1 MKFGFFV
8 FILVF
13 VLRAIPAPAF
23 ELSKP
28 QREERGLNIEL
39 ESSESPAQPDFDKY
53 VRELAAAAQA
63 AQRDAKSRESQQQED
78 ALKNQQAKTL
88 NPIVIFRW

>member
-1 MKFGFFV
+1 MKYSLFI
-8 FILVF
+8 FILI
-13 VLRAIPAPAF
+13 LRAIPAYAF

-28 QREERGLNIEL
+28 QPEERGLNIEL

-53 VRELAAAAQA
+53 VRELAAAAQT
-63 AQRDAKSRESQQQED
+63 DAKSRESRQQED

>member
-53 VRELAAAAQA
+53 VRELAAAAQ
-63 AQRDAKSRESQQQED
+63 RDAKSRESQQQED

>member
-1 MKFGFFV
+1 MKYGFFV

-53 VRELAAAAQA
+53 VRELAAAAQ
-63 AQRDAKSRESQQQED
+63 RDAKSREFQQQED

>member
-1 MKFGFFV
+1 MKYGFFV
-8 FILVF
+8 VILVF
-13 VLRAIPAPAF
+13 VLRAIPASAF

-53 VRELAAAAQA
+53 VRELAAAAQ
-63 AQRDAKSRESQQQED
+63 RDAKSRESQQQED

>member
-1 MKFGFFV
+1 MKYGFFV

-13 VLRAIPAPAF
+13 VLRAIPASAF
-23 ELSKP
+23 ELSRP

-39 ESSESPAQPDFDKY
+39 ESSDSPAQPDFDKY
-53 VRELAAAAQA
+53 VRELAAAAQ
-63 AQRDAKSRESQQQED
+63 RDAKSRDSQQQED

>member
-1 MKFGFFV
+1 MKYGSFV
-8 FILVF
+8 VILVF
-13 VLRAIPAPAF
+13 VLKAIPASAF

-28 QREERGLNIEL
+28 EREERGLYIEL
-39 ESSESPAQPDFDKY
+39 KSSESPAQPDFDKY
-53 VRELAAAAQA
+53 VQELAAA
-63 AQRDAKSRESQQQED
+63 AQRDAKSRESQQEDD

>member
-28 QREERGLNIEL
+28 QREEHGLNIEL
-39 ESSESPAQPDFDKY
+39 ESSESPAQPVSTNTFGNLRPRRKGM
-53 VRELAAAAQA
+53 RSLASPS
-63 AQRDAKSRESQQQED
+63 SR
-78 ALKNQQAKTL
+78 KM
-88 NPIVIFRW
+88 R

>member
-13 VLRAIPAPAF
+13 ALRAIPAPAF

-53 VRELAAAAQA
+53 VRELAAAAQ
-63 AQRDAKSRESQQQED
+63 RDAKSRESQQQED

>member
-1 MKFGFFV
+1 MKYGSFV
-8 FILVF
+8 VILVF

-28 QREERGLNIEL
+28 QREERGLIIEL
-39 ESSESPAQPDFDKY
+39 KSSESPAQPDFDKY
-53 VRELAAAAQA
+53 VRELAAAAQ
-63 AQRDAKSRESQQQED
+63 RDAKSRESQQQDD

>member
-1 MKFGFFV
+1 MKYSLFI
-8 FILVF
+8 FILI
-13 VLRAIPAPAF
+13 LRAIPASAF

-28 QREERGLNIEL
+28 QREEHGLNIEL

-53 VRELAAAAQA
+53 VRELAAA

>member
-1 MKFGFFV
+1 MKYGFFV

-13 VLRAIPAPAF
+13 VLRAIPASAF

-28 QREERGLNIEL
+28 QPEERGLNIEL

-53 VRELAAAAQA
+53 VRELAAAAQ
-63 AQRDAKSRESQQQED
+63 RDAKSRESQQQD
-78 ALKNQQAKTL
+78 NALKNQQAKTL

>member
-1 MKFGFFV
+1 MEYGLFV

-53 VRELAAAAQA
+53 VRELAAAAQ
-63 AQRDAKSRESQQQED
+63 RDAKSRESQQQED

>member
-13 VLRAIPAPAF
+13 VFRAIPAHAF

-28 QREERGLNIEL
+28 QPEERGLNIEL
-39 ESSESPAQPDFDKY
+39 ESSESPAQPAFDKY
-53 VRELAAAAQA
+53 VRELAAAAQ
-63 AQRDAKSRESQQQED
+63 RDAKSREFQQQED